1 MSDKKYY
8 REHRESELE
17 RKKKYYQ
24 ENKERILEYRQNN
37 RETILESHRIY
48 NLTHRKERSIY
59 KRIKLRTDLKFNL
72 NQKMNRAIGKTIK
85 GNKNDIHLESLLG
98 YSYNDLI
105 KRLNKTMPEGYTW
118 RDVLNGKLHIDHII
132 PISVFNFTKSG
143 QIGFKR
149 CWALKNL
156 QLLPARENLKKGNKL
171 TRPFQPALAI

>member
-59 KRIKLRTDLKFNL
+59 KRMKLRTDLKFNL
-72 NQKMNRAIGKTIK
+72 NQKIAKAIGRTLK
-85 GNKNDIHLESLLG
+85 GNKNGKYWESLVG
-98 YSYNDLI
+98 YTKGDLI
-105 KRLNKTMPEGYTW
+105 KRLKYTLPRGYVW
-118 RDVLNGKLHIDHII
+118 QDFLDGRLHIDHII
-132 PISVFNFTKSG
+132 PISVFNFTKSEH
-143 QIGFKR
+143 IDFKR
-149 CWALKNL
+149 CWALDNL
-156 QLLPARENLKKGNKL
+156 QLLTAKDNRIKWRKL
-171 TRPFQPALAI
+171 EEPFQPALAM